1 MKAKKEKKHRL
12 QSLEATS
19 SSNPGAAGVCTSPA
33 HANSHNKQHDGCSL
47 CLEAP
52 ATK

>member
-1 MKAKKEKKHRL
+1 MKAKKEREEAQASVL

-19 SSNPGAAGVCTSPA
+19 SAGEGGSSSLA
-33 HANSHNKQHDGCSL
+33 GCSL
-47 CLEAP
+47 CLEVP